1 MKTFAI
7 LLVAGKSTRFEN
19 KVSKQVFLLKGKPV
33 FTYPLDALLHNSS
46 IDEVIVV
53 TNPEIKSEIENYV
66 GNNPNVKVCLG
77 GETRQL
83 SVRNGLAVL
92 NAEENDVV
100 LIHDGAR
107 PLLDDDIINRTIKAA
122 KEFGAVTTSLPMEDT
137 VAIQDFEE
145 HIVGMTDRTSLVKIQ
160 TPQAFKF
167 GIINEAHKLA
177 SDSTAT
183 DDCSLVMKML
193 IQVKLI
199 PGSKKLAK
207 LTTVDDINYLET
219 YIKWQN
225 TRLTTLLKAQS

>member
-19 KVSKQVFLLKGKPV
+19 SISKQVFLLKGKPV
-33 FTYPLDALLHNSS
+33 FTYPLDALVNCSS
-46 IDEVIVV
+46 VDEIVV
-53 TNPEIKSEIENYV
+53 VTDKEHKSEIEHYIN
-66 GNNPNVKVCLG
+66 NNPKVKVCLG

-83 SVRNGLAVL
+83 SVENGLAL
-92 NAEENDVV
+92 LKADENDIV

-107 PLLDDDIINRTIKAA
+107 PLLDEDIINRTIGAA

-145 HIVGMTDRTSLVKIQ
+145 HIIGMTDRSSLVKVQ
-160 TPQAFKF
+160 TPQAFKY
-167 GIINEAHKLA
+167 GIISEAHKLA
-177 SDSTAT
+177 SDSHAT

-193 IQVKLI
+193 VQVKLI

-207 LTTVDDINYLET
+207 LTTMEDINYLET
-219 YIKWQN
+219 FIK
-225 TRLTTLLKAQS
+225 

>member
-19 KVSKQVFLLKGKPV
+19 SISKQVFLLKGKPV
-33 FTYPLDALLHNSS
+33 FTYPLDALVNCSS
-46 IDEVIVV
+46 TDEIVV
-53 TNPEIKSEIENYV
+53 VTSEEHKSEIEDYIN
-66 GNNPNVKVCLG
+66 NNPKVKVCLG

-83 SVRNGLAVL
+83 SVENGLAL
-92 NAEENDVV
+92 IKADENDIV

-107 PLLDDDIINRTIKAA
+107 PLLDEEIINRTITAA

-145 HIVGMTDRTSLVKIQ
+145 HIIGMTDRSSLVKVQ
-160 TPQAFKF
+160 TPQAFKY
-167 GIINEAHKLA
+167 GIISEAHKLA
-177 SDSTAT
+177 NGSAAT

-207 LTTVDDINYLET
+207 LTTLEDINYLET
-219 YIKWQN
+219 FIKWQN
-225 TRLTTLLKAQS
+225 TK

>member
-7 LLVAGKSTRFEN
+7 LLVAGKSTRFESN
-19 KVSKQVFLLKGKPV
+19 ISKQVFLLKGKAV
-33 FTYPLDALLHNSS
+33 FAYPLDALINSSS
-46 IDEVIVV
+46 IDEIVV
-53 TNPEIKSEIENYV
+53 VTTEEHKSEIENYV
-66 GNNPNVKVCLG
+66 NNNPKVKVCLG
-77 GETRQL
+77 GETRQI
-83 SVRNGLAVL
+83 SVERGLAKL
-92 NAEENDVV
+92 NADDNDVV

-107 PLLDDDIINRTIKAA
+107 PLLDEDIISRTVEAA
-122 KEFGAVTTSLPMEDT
+122 KQFGAVTTSLPMEDT

-145 HIVGMTDRTSLVKIQ
+145 HIIGMTDRTSLVKVQ

-177 SDSTAT
+177 TDSSAT

-207 LTTVDDINYLET
+207 LTTVEDIKYLET
-219 YIKWQN
+219 FIKWQN
-225 TRLTTLLKAQS
+225 TK